1 MFPPGHPEFADEPV
15 ILPNA
20 DPKVT
25 ADRLEAFR
33 ALGTGL
39 PTLFEDDAMLI
50 MASVNTAERPLP
62 ETLRALDTLISAKK
76 SLAVT
81 VTGPDV
87 MGLAISEGLKG
98 DLLRLNAIGAA
109 LVVIATLAFLGDVKL
124 AVAAIVPALLG
135 MVGTVGLAAWMGI
148 PITVLNNVIPML
160 ILVIGVANGLHLAVN
175 LADAEGAMQ
184 DRVTSTLQTVG
195 PASLLT
201 AGTTAIAFGSI
212 LTSSNAQLVDFAWLG
227 AAAMVLS
234 VVFLLPGFAA
244 LALLLAP
251 RPRQIGGVASGWAT
265 AIGTASARRPK
276 VVVACAFVLLLAS
289 GAAFATTTAWFPLSR
304 YLPDDSP
311 LAAANDRISDKFT
324 GVFTAWVELPPD
336 AEWPDFTRVVEAVEA
351 VTAEGAVGSELSLAR
366 WIGTESEAPPDAL
379 FNRFPA
385 TLVQRLHGSD
395 TGVRRF
401 AVSIPDPMQSDTT
414 LAYFD
419 RVEAAAL
426 RAGAARVIGM
436 PAILRHGSVDLIGA
450 LSTGL
455 VLASIGG
462 AIIVALAF
470 QSFRLMPLVLFVNL
484 LPVLIVGSAP
494 HLLNAGH
501 MTPPLGL
508 ALTIAFG
515 IAIDDTV
522 HLLTRYRQSVRVGLP
537 PGPALR
543 HALKTAGGVM
553 IMTTLLLSIGLAVTA
568 FSAFEPV
575 RLFGATLII
584 SLIAALLTD
593 LILLP
598 ALLATRRRENY
609 FGEGNS
615 SLRR

>member
-1 MFPPGHPEFADEPV
+1 
-15 ILPNA
+15 
-20 DPKVT
+20 
-25 ADRLEAFR
+25 
-33 ALGTGL
+33 
-39 PTLFEDDAMLI
+39 
-50 MASVNTAERPLP
+50 
-62 ETLRALDTLISAKK
+62 
-76 SLAVT
+76 
-81 VTGPDV
+81 
-87 MGLAISEGLKG
+87 
-98 DLLRLNAIGAA
+98 
-109 LVVIATLAFLGDVKL
+109 
-124 AVAAIVPALLG
+124 
-135 MVGTVGLAAWMGI
+135 
-148 PITVLNNVIPML
+148 
-160 ILVIGVANGLHLAVN
+160 
-175 LADAEGAMQ
+175 
-184 DRVTSTLQTVG
+184 
-195 PASLLT
+195 
-201 AGTTAIAFGSI
+201 
-212 LTSSNAQLVDFAWLG
+212 
-227 AAAMVLS
+227 
-234 VVFLLPGFAA
+234 
-244 LALLLAP
+244 
-251 RPRQIGGVASGWAT
+251 
-265 AIGTASARRPK
+265 
-276 VVVACAFVLLLAS
+276 
-289 GAAFATTTAWFPLSR
+289 
-304 YLPDDSP
+304 
-311 LAAANDRISDKFT
+311 
-324 GVFTAWVELPPD
+324 
-336 AEWPDFTRVVEAVEA
+336 
-351 VTAEGAVGSELSLAR
+351 
-366 WIGTESEAPPDAL
+366 
-379 FNRFPA
+379 
-385 TLVQRLHGSD
+385 
-395 TGVRRF
+395 
-401 AVSIPDPMQSDTT
+401 
-414 LAYFD
+414 
-419 RVEAAAL
+419 
-426 RAGAARVIGM
+426 M